1 MPTETIAS
9 IKAQLAAG
17 ASTADMERWRAD
29 ARQGVQKL
37 LIQAE
42 KKAAKAAADAIA
54 FQDRLSFERDAW
66 ARGLTV
72 AGVDEVGRGP
82 LAGPVVACAVVIDE
96 SFDLISVHDS
106 KQLSQTKREAL
117 DAVIKEQ
124 VVAYAFSVI
133 DADVID
139 DVNIYEASRIAMKE
153 AIEKLPTQ
161 PDELLLDA
169 MTVDLPQP
177 QEKLIKGDD
186 RSISIGAA
194 SILAKNYRDELMSDY
209 AEQYPGYGFE
219 QHAGYGTKQHLEA
232 LATLGV
238 TPIHRKSFSPVTKY
252 LNH

>member
-1 MPTETIAS
+1 MPNETIAS

-17 ASTADMERWRAD
+17 ASQEDLTRWQADT
-29 ARQGVQKL
+29 RQGVQKL
-37 LIQAE
+37 LAQEA
-42 KKAAKAAADAIA
+42 KRAAKAKADTDA
-54 FQDRLSFERDAW
+54 FNERLSFEHDAW
-66 ARGLTV
+66 GRGLTV

-82 LAGPVVACAVVIDE
+82 LAGPVVACAVVIDD

-106 KQLSQTKREAL
+106 KQLSQVKREAL
-117 DAVIKEQ
+117 DADIKSQ

-194 SILAKNYRDELMSDY
+194 SILAKNYRDALMTEY
-209 AEQYPGYGFE
+209 AQKYPGYGFE
-219 QHAGYGTKQHLEA
+219 NHAGYGTKQHLTA
-232 LATLGV
+232 LDELGV
-238 TPIHRKSFSPVTKY
+238 TPIHRKTFSPVMKY
-252 LNH
+252 LK

>member
-1 MPTETIAS
+1 MPNETIAS

-17 ASTADMERWRAD
+17 ASESDMQRWRVD
-29 ARQGVQKL
+29 TRQGVQKL
-37 LIQAE
+37 LIQQD

-54 FQDRLSFERDAW
+54 FQERLSFEKDAW
-66 ARGLTV
+66 GRGLTV

-82 LAGPVVACAVVIDE
+82 LAGPVVACAVIIDD

-117 DAVIKEQ
+117 DVAIKEQ

-133 DADVID
+133 DADIID

-153 AIEKLPTQ
+153 AIEKLPEQ

-194 SILAKNYRDELMSDY
+194 SILAKNYRDELMVKY
-209 AEQYPGYGFE
+209 ADQYPGYGFE
-219 QHAGYGTKQHLEA
+219 QHAGYGTKQHLDA

-238 TPIHRKSFSPVTKY
+238 TPIHRKTFSPVMKY
-252 LNH
+252 LQD